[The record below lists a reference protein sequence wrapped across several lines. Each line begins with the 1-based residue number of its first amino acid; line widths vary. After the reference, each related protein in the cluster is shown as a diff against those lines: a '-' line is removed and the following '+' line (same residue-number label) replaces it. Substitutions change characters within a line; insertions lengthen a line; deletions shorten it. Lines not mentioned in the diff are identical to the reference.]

1 MPDSMHGHRSKALIN
16 EDLGTCNTSEIEK
29 LGNMDVNPIH
39 NYSSNNND
47 DIDSN
52 CNINNNSDSNS
63 TASDSRLVSLADHRS
78 THSDHREE

>member
-1 MPDSMHGHRSKALIN
+1 MVTIVN